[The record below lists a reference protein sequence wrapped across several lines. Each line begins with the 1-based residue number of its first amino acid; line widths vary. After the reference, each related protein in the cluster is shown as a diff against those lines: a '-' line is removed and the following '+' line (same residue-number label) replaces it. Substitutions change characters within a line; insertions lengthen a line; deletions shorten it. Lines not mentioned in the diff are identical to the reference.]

1 MEDKGDT
8 RMKILEPK
16 EGAGRLA
23 IMKED
28 FLSYEEFKETVSDAV
43 MLLLKANYKLKVFTE
58 IPDEQVIIDYTWGND
73 EFGTDIV
80 IVSDLDEYEAVEDEV
95 EDDD

>member
-1 MEDKGDT
+1 MN
-8 RMKILEPK
+8 ILEPN
-16 EGAGRLA
+16 EGAGRLT

-58 IPDEQVIIDYTWGND
+58 IVDEQVIIDYTWGND
-73 EFGTDIV
+73 EFGTDIY
-80 IVSDLDEYEAVEDEV
+80 IVDETDEYEVVDDEEV
-95 EDDD
+95 VDENV

>member
-1 MEDKGDT
+1 MN
-8 RMKILEPK
+8 ILEPN
-16 EGAGRLA
+16 EGAGRLT

-43 MLLLKANYKLKVFTE
+43 MLLLKANYKMKVFTE
-58 IPDEQVIIDYTWGND
+58 IVDEQVIIDYTWGND

-95 EDDD
+95 KDDVI

>member
-1 MEDKGDT
+1 
-8 RMKILEPK
+8 MKILEPN
-16 EGAGRLA
+16 EGAGRLT

-58 IPDEQVIIDYTWGND
+58 IVDEQVIIDYTWGND

-80 IVSDLDEYEAVEDEV
+80 IVNDLDEYEAVEDEV

>member
-1 MEDKGDT
+1 MN
-8 RMKILEPK
+8 ILEPN
-16 EGAGRLA
+16 EGAGRLT

-43 MLLLKANYKLKVFTE
+43 MLLLKANYKMKVFTE
-58 IPDEQVIIDYTWGND
+58 IVDEQVIIDYTWGND

-95 EDDD
+95 EDDVI